1 MPAIDLHS
9 LYIFQ
14 DFAAAAISAAL
25 AIYLVPRWSALS
37 ARSLMLLMV
46 AVTFWSFSYGMEF
59 KSIGL
64 EAKLFWVRVEYLGA
78 AWVGVLY
85 FRFIMALIGKEAW
98 LKGPKGGTI
107 LIFPALTILAVFT
120 NPYHQ
125 LMWSRVWV
133 DHSGPV
139 TALVYQRGIGFWT
152 FVAYSYG
159 LVLVGTVSI
168 FHSYLFARQ
177 TESRHF
183 WVVLIGVLA
192 PWVSNIVY
200 LAGFDP
206 LRHIDLTPVAFTV
219 SGLAF
224 FWGTVRHQM
233 LELIPIARDTV
244 IESMQDAVIVLD
256 MRNRIIDL
264 NTAARKL
271 LPESATAPI
280 GKHLPVFFPEL
291 YVRVEQS
298 RDNKLKNVSLTL
310 PKGTSTGFW
319 QLRQSA
325 LYSSGKKPSGWLI
338 VLQDIT
344 EQKHSETA
352 LRESEE
358 KFRSISASA
367 LDAIIMIDP
376 DGRISFWNR
385 AAEKIFGYQA
395 EEVMGKDLH
404 RQLALESALS
414 EYREA
419 FAVFRQSGKGSLMG
433 KTIEIDCRHKNGSL
447 FPAELSLSPLLMD
460 GQWHAVGILRDI
472 AERKKTQE
480 YLMQSEKM
488 ISLGGLAAGM
498 AHEINNPLAGI
509 LASIQVMRMRMLGDS
524 SDNQQAAEAAGIR
537 LEGLRDYMR
546 RRKIMEK
553 IEAVDQSCQ
562 RAAVIVRNMLNFA
575 RKSETVFSEHDLMS
589 LLDQTIDLAKNDFQ
603 FSRQRDF
610 QKIQIERS
618 YLSGMPPVSCDAGQ
632 IQQVVFNI
640 LKNGAQAMW
649 EQGAGSL
656 KPKFRLTLDRQDEWA
671 RIIIADNGPGMP
683 ETVRKRIFDPFY
695 TTKPTGSGTGLGL
708 SISYFIITE
717 NHAGRLAVDSSPGR
731 GTVFTIRLPL
741 THKPPSR
748 ETDQ

>member
-1 MPAIDLHS
+1 MDLNS

-37 ARSLMLLMV
+37 ARALLLLMV
-46 AVTFWSFSYGMEF
+46 AVAFWSFSYGLEF
-59 KSIGL
+59 KSTGL

-85 FRFIMALIGKEAW
+85 FQFAMALIGKKAW
-98 LKGPKGGTI
+98 LKGARGGTI
-107 LIFPALTILAVFT
+107 LILPALTILAVFT

-125 LMWSRVWV
+125 LMWSRVWI
-133 DHSGPV
+133 DPSGPV
-139 TALVYQRGIGFWT
+139 TVLVFQRGIGFWI

-159 LVLVGTVSI
+159 LVLAGTVSV

-200 LAGFDP
+200 LTGFEP

-244 IESMQDAVIVLD
+244 VESMQDAVIVLD
-256 MRNRIIDL
+256 LRNRIIDL
-264 NTAARKL
+264 NAAARRL
-271 LPESATAPI
+271 LPDGATSPI
-280 GKHLPVFFPEL
+280 GQYLPVFFPEL
-291 YVRVEQS
+291 YLRVEQS
-298 RDNKLKNVSLTL
+298 RDNALKDVSLTL
-310 PKGTSTGFW
+310 PKGAITGFW
-319 QLRQSA
+319 QLRQSP
-325 LYSSGKKPSGWLI
+325 LYSSGKNPSGWLI
-338 VLQDIT
+338 VLQDVT
-344 EQKHSETA
+344 EQKHNEAA

-385 AAEKIFGYQA
+385 AAEKIFGYRN
-395 EEVMGKDLH
+395 EEVMGRDLH
-404 RQLALESALS
+404 RQLAPESSLS
-414 EYREA
+414 GYREA
-419 FAVFRQSGKGSLMG
+419 FTVFQHSGNGALMG
-433 KTIEIDCRHKNGSL
+433 KTIEIDCRHKDGSI
-447 FPAELSLSPLLMD
+447 FPAELSLSPLLLD

-480 YLMQSEKM
+480 YLMQNEKM

-509 LASIQVMRMRMLGDS
+509 LSSIQVIRMRMLGDLPA
-524 SDNQQAAEAAGIR
+524 NKQAAEAAGIR
-537 LEGLRDYMR
+537 LEGLREYMK
-546 RRKIMEK
+546 RRKIVDK
-553 IEAVDQSCQ
+553 IEAVDQSCR

-575 RKSETVFSEHDLMS
+575 RKSDTVFSKHDLAV

-603 FSRQRDF
+603 LSGQRDF
-610 QKIQIERS
+610 QKIQIERN
-618 YLSGMPPVSCDAGQ
+618 YLGGMPSVFCDAGQ

-649 EQGAGSL
+649 EQGAESFKL
-656 KPKFRLTLDRQDEWA
+656 KFQLTLDRQDEWA

-683 ETVRKRIFDPFY
+683 EAVRKRIFDPFY

-708 SISYFIITE
+708 SIAYFIVTE
-717 NHAGRLAVDSSPGR
+717 NHSGRLTVDSSPGQ
-731 GTVFTIRLPL
+731 GTVFTVRLPL
-741 THKPPSR
+741 THKPPSWK
-748 ETDQ
+748 TDQ

>member
-1 MPAIDLHS
+1 MDLHS

-25 AIYLVPRWSALS
+25 AIYLVPRWSAPS
-37 ARSLMLLMV
+37 ARALLLLMASV
-46 AVTFWSFSYGMEF
+46 AFWSFSYGLEF
-59 KSIGL
+59 KSAGL

-85 FRFIMALIGKEAW
+85 FQFAMALIGKEAW
-98 LKGPKGGTI
+98 LKGARRGTI
-107 LIFPALTILAVFT
+107 LFLPALTILAVFT

-125 LMWSRVWV
+125 LMWSRVWI
-133 DHSGPV
+133 DYSGPV
-139 TALVYQRGIGFWT
+139 TALVYQRGIGFWF

-159 LVLVGTVSI
+159 LVLAGTVSV
-168 FHSYLFARQ
+168 FHSYLFARK

-192 PWVSNIVY
+192 PWASNIVY
-200 LAGFDP
+200 LAGFEP
-206 LRHIDLTPVAFTV
+206 LRHIDLTPAAFTV

-271 LPESATAPI
+271 LPDGVTDPI
-280 GKHLPVFFPEL
+280 GQYLPVFFPEL
-291 YVRVEQS
+291 YVRVEQG
-298 RDNKLKNVSLTL
+298 RDNKLKDVFLTL
-310 PKGTSTGFW
+310 PKETTTGFW

-325 LYSSGKKPSGWLI
+325 LYSSGKRPSGRLI

-344 EQKHSETA
+344 EQKNSEAA

-385 AAEKIFGYQA
+385 AAEKIFGYRA

-404 RQLALESALS
+404 RQLAPESALS

-433 KTIEIDCRHKNGSL
+433 KTIEIECRHKNGSL

-480 YLMQSEKM
+480 YLVQSEKM

-509 LASIQVMRMRMLGDS
+509 LASVQVMRMRMLNDS
-524 SDNQQAAEAAGIR
+524 PDNKQAAEASGIR
-537 LEGLRDYMR
+537 LEGLWDYMR
-546 RRKIMEK
+546 RRKLTDK
-553 IEAVDQSCQ
+553 IEAIDQSCQ

-575 RKSETVFSEHDLMS
+575 RKSDTVLSRHDLAA

-603 FSRQRDF
+603 LSGKRDF

-618 YLSGMPPVSCDAGQ
+618 YLDGMPSVFCDAGQ
-632 IQQVVFNI
+632 LQQVVFNI

-656 KPKFRLTLDRQDEWA
+656 KPKFRLTLDHQDEWA
-671 RIIIADNGPGMP
+671 RIIIADNGPGIP
-683 ETVRKRIFDPFY
+683 EAVRKRIFEPFY

-708 SISYFIITE
+708 SIAYFIITE
-717 NHAGRLAVDSSPGR
+717 NHSGKLTVDSSPGR

-741 THKPPSR
+741 NPKSPSPSR
-748 ETDQ
+748 ETVE